1 MIIIKLITDLI
12 NNLPSIIS
20 YIMYGYIFLSVYQFI
35 TFKDMKDQ
43 KYKIITSIVLNYVLL
58 KAYELIPRIPHNN
71 VILYVVITVVIAYV
85 IGRVV
90 VSNWWNNKILLRLG
104 IHRTVNEDTWKDI
117 LKTDGYGIEISEK
130 GSDISYYGAV
140 KYADNHSDH
149 PVVALSYYGV
159 YDGNKLIE
167 DHLQD
172 KNHLIAVKIT
182 DNTIVRVVPPKK
194 A

>member
-1 MIIIKLITDLI
+1 
-12 NNLPSIIS
+12 
-20 YIMYGYIFLSVYQFI
+20 MYGYIFLSVYQFI

-58 KAYELIPRIPHNN
+58 KAYELIPYIPHNN
-71 VILYVVITVVIAYV
+71 VILYVVITVILAYI
-85 IGRVV
+85 IGRVI
-90 VSNWWNNKILLRLG
+90 VSDMWNNKFLLKLG

-117 LKTDGYGIEISEK
+117 LKTNGYGIEISEK
-130 GSDISYYGAV
+130 GSNISYYGAV

-159 YDGNKLIE
+159 YDGDKIIE

-172 KNHLIAVKIT
+172 KDNLIAIKIT
-182 DNTIVRVVPPKK
+182 DNTIVRVVPPEGSDSNEK
-194 A
+194 